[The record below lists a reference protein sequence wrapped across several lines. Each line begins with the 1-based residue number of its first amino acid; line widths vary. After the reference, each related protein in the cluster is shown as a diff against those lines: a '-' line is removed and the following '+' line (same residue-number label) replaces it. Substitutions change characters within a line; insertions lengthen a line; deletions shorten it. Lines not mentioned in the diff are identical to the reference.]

1 MSQRNVELLI
11 GRLLTD
17 EELRSRFTR
26 APLEAIGAF
35 CDQGG
40 ELSRGEI
47 DALVET
53 DVRFWSSAASR
64 IPSRLQRCS
73 LRVRHDT

>member
-17 EELRSRFTR
+17 EDMRRQFMRKPSGAIEDFCRQGWELT
-26 APLEAIGAF
+26 P
-35 CDQGG
+35 
-40 ELSRGEI
+40 GEI
-47 DALVET
+47 EALTATDALM
-53 DVRFWSSAASR
+53 WSELASR

-73 LRVRHDT
+73 LRTS

>member
-17 EELRSRFTR
+17 EEMRRQFMR
-26 APLEAIGAF
+26 KPAEAIDAF
-35 CDQGG
+35 CRQGW
-40 ELSRGEI
+40 ELCQGEI
-47 DALVET
+47 EALTATEPT
-53 DVRFWSSAASR
+53 MWSDLAAR

-73 LRVRHDT
+73 LKTY

>member
-17 EELRSRFTR
+17 EEMRRQFVRMPTR
-26 APLEAIGAF
+26 AIEDF
-35 CDQGG
+35 CRQGW
-40 ELSRGEI
+40 ELTQGEI
-47 DALVET
+47 QALQTTDAT
-53 DVRFWSSAASR
+53 MWSELAAR

-73 LRVRHDT
+73 LKSY

>member
-17 EELRSRFTR
+17 EEMRRQFMLK
-26 APLEAIGAF
+26 PVGAIEDF
-35 CDQGG
+35 CRQGW
-40 ELSRGEI
+40 ELSHGEI
-47 DALVET
+47 EALAATNASMWVEL
-53 DVRFWSSAASR
+53 ASR

-73 LRVRHDT
+73 LKIY

>member
-17 EELRSRFTR
+17 EDMRRRFMR
-26 APLEAIGAF
+26 KPGGALEDF
-35 CDQGG
+35 CRQGW
-40 ELSRGEI
+40 ELSQGEI
-47 DALVET
+47 EALAAMDST
-53 DVRFWSSAASR
+53 LWSEFASR

-73 LRVRHDT
+73 LKTP

>member
-17 EELRSRFTR
+17 EEMRRQFMR
-26 APLEAIGAF
+26 QPAGAIEEF
-35 CDQGG
+35 CRQGW
-40 ELSRGEI
+40 ELSVGEI
-47 DALVET
+47 EALATTDA
-53 DVRFWSSAASR
+53 RMWSELASR

-73 LRVRHDT
+73 LRTY

>member
-17 EELRSRFTR
+17 EDMRRRFMQK
-26 APLEAIGAF
+26 PGGAIEDF
-35 CDQGG
+35 CRQGW
-40 ELSRGEI
+40 ELSVGEI
-47 DALVET
+47 EALTATDA
-53 DVRFWSSAASR
+53 RMWSEFASR

-73 LRVRHDT
+73 LKTY

>member
-17 EELRSRFTR
+17 EEMRRQFLRQ
-26 APLEAIGAF
+26 PAIAIEEF
-35 CDQGG
+35 CRQGW
-40 ELSRGEI
+40 ELTVGEI
-47 DALVET
+47 EALAATDAKM
-53 DVRFWSSAASR
+53 WSELASR

-73 LRVRHDT
+73 LRTY

>member
-17 EELRSRFTR
+17 EELRRQFIRKPTGAIEDFCR
-26 APLEAIGAF
+26 QGWELTPIEIEALAAT
-35 CDQGG
+35 DATMWS
-40 ELSRGEI
+40 EL
-47 DALVET
+47 
-53 DVRFWSSAASR
+53 AAR

-73 LRVRHDT
+73 LKTY

>member
-17 EELRSRFTR
+17 EDMRRQFMLQ
-26 APLEAIGAF
+26 PGGAIEDF
-35 CDQGG
+35 CRQGW

-47 DALVET
+47 EALAATDA
-53 DVRFWSSAASR
+53 RMWSELASR

-73 LRVRHDT
+73 LKTY

>member
-17 EELRSRFTR
+17 EDMRRQFMR
-26 APLEAIGAF
+26 KPAGAIEEF
-35 CDQGG
+35 RRQGW
-40 ELSRGEI
+40 ELSQGEI
-47 DALVET
+47 DALTAT
-53 DVRFWSSAASR
+53 DATMWSELAAR

-73 LRVRHDT
+73 LKTY